1 LASKKIFN
9 RTPKRTEYIVYR
21 NRKGKIVKPRSGQYL
36 IAEIRNRKTK
46 KLTGYLNTQSKE
58 SKKPNPRR
66 FTSIQRAILSTPKSF
81 PILPKT
87 PKKSDEWLI
96 VSTRPVIEQIP
107 KKIITRINSEV
118 QMNGDVRVSIEIQ
131 GKLVKGLTDA
141 RYLDRKLTAKEASAM
156 FGTDIFSILR
166 DAGIRMSPKK
176 RGDKEQNKR
185 RHERK
190 IKARVIFMG
199 F

>member
-1 LASKKIFN
+1 
-9 RTPKRTEYIVYR
+9 VYR

>member
-1 LASKKIFN
+1 
-9 RTPKRTEYIVYR
+9 
-21 NRKGKIVKPRSGQYL
+21 
-36 IAEIRNRKTK
+36 
-46 KLTGYLNTQSKE
+46 
-58 SKKPNPRR
+58 
-66 FTSIQRAILSTPKSF
+66 
-81 PILPKT
+81 
-87 PKKSDEWLI
+87 
-96 VSTRPVIEQIP
+96 
-107 KKIITRINSEV
+107 
-118 QMNGDVRVSIEIQ
+118 MNGDVRVSIEIQ